1 MVIKIIF
8 VIYYEVRVRV
18 RVRVR
23 VKKKL
28 LSGGHIL

>member
-8 VIYYEVRVRV
+8 VIYYEVRVRF